1 VVVLAKFSLLL
12 IKSTLAIVSEQS
24 SIHIPYPWQQQAW
37 QRIQQQI
44 EQNKMPHAL
53 LLSGQQGIGKWHF
66 AQSLGNYLLCS
77 SPRAELA
84 CGQCRNCQLTLANS
98 HPDKKFIT
106 PEDGAK
112 TIKID
117 QVRELASFV
126 SKTSQQGGRKVILL
140 GPVEQLNTNSAN
152 ALLKSL
158 EEPAGDTVLIL
169 FTHVLSAVMATIRSR
184 CQLLPMYTPI
194 RQQAS
199 EWLANLQI
207 EDGDTLLDLA
217 GGAPLIARDM
227 VEGEYLEH
235 LQLFVNTLETLTQ
248 PSISGQQ
255 VPDIA
260 IASNCLSLS
269 VQHIT
274 EWWLQII
281 HRILSEPRDR
291 KPIAAPVGNN
301 DSEVT
306 ITDRLERVLAHGQ
319 RLNKQWLF
327 KFNDKLLLLRKQQLQ
342 GANPNMQLLI
352 EELLLDWQAIVQRA

>member
-1 VVVLAKFSLLL
+1 MVVLAKFSLLL

-77 SPRAELA
+77 SPRADLA

-98 HPDKKFIT
+98 HPDKKFLI
-106 PEDGAK
+106 PEEGAK

-169 FTHVLSAVMATIRSR
+169 YTHVLSAVMATIRSR
-184 CQLLPMYTPI
+184 CQLVPMLTPL
-194 RQQAS
+194 RPQS
-199 EWLANLQI
+199 REWLANLQI
-207 EDGDTLLDLA
+207 EDGDALLELA

-227 VEGEYLEH
+227 VEGDYLEH
-235 LQLFVNTLETLTQ
+235 LQLFVNTLDTLTK
-248 PSISGQQ
+248 SSVSSQQ

-269 VQHIT
+269 IQHVT

-281 HRILSEPRDR
+281 HRILSES
-291 KPIAAPVGNN
+291 IAKKVTAPPLGNDN
-301 DSEVT
+301 K
-306 ITDRLERVLAHGQ
+306 ITDCLDRVFNHGQ

-342 GANPNMQLLI
+342 GANPNMQLLM
-352 EELLLDWQAIVQRA
+352 EELLLDWQAMVQRS

>member
-1 VVVLAKFSLLL
+1 MVVLVKFSLLL

-77 SPRAELA
+77 SPRADLA

-98 HPDKKFIT
+98 HPDKKFLI
-106 PEDGAK
+106 PEEGAK

-169 FTHVLSAVMATIRSR
+169 YTHVLSAVMATIRSR
-184 CQLLPMYTPI
+184 CQLVPMLTPL
-194 RQQAS
+194 RPQS
-199 EWLANLQI
+199 REWLANLQI
-207 EDGDTLLDLA
+207 EDGDALLELA

-227 VEGEYLEH
+227 VEGDYLEH
-235 LQLFVNTLETLTQ
+235 LQLFVNTLDTLTK
-248 PSISGQQ
+248 SSVSSQQ

-269 VQHIT
+269 IQHVT

-281 HRILSEPRDR
+281 HRILSES
-291 KPIAAPVGNN
+291 IAKKVTAPPLGNDN
-301 DSEVT
+301 K
-306 ITDRLERVLAHGQ
+306 ITDCLDRVFNHGQ

-342 GANPNMQLLI
+342 GANPNMQLLM
-352 EELLLDWQAIVQRA
+352 EELLLDWQAMVQRS

>member
-77 SPRAELA
+77 SPRADLA

-98 HPDKKFIT
+98 HPDKKFLI
-106 PEDGAK
+106 PEEGAK

-169 FTHVLSAVMATIRSR
+169 YTHVLSAVMATIRSR
-184 CQLLPMYTPI
+184 CQLVPMLTPL
-194 RQQAS
+194 RPQS
-199 EWLANLQI
+199 REWLANLQI
-207 EDGDTLLDLA
+207 EDGDALLELA

-227 VEGEYLEH
+227 VEGDYLEH
-235 LQLFVNTLETLTQ
+235 LQLFVNTLDTLTK
-248 PSISGQQ
+248 SSVSSQQ

-269 VQHIT
+269 IQHVT

-281 HRILSEPRDR
+281 HRILSES
-291 KPIAAPVGNN
+291 IAKKVTAPPLGNDN
-301 DSEVT
+301 K
-306 ITDRLERVLAHGQ
+306 ITDCLDRVFNHGQ

-342 GANPNMQLLI
+342 GANPNMQLLM
-352 EELLLDWQAIVQRA
+352 EELLLDWQAMVQRS